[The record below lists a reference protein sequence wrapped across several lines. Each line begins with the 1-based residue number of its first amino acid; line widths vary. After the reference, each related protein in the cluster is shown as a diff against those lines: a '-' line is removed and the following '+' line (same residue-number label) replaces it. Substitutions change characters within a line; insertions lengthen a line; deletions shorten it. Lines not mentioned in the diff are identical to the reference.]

1 VFRLD
6 SEVTMARETAA
17 AYLAKLQRHNGAQF
31 HDQLM
36 LIEEQYGKRLWHQLT
51 IGVTNLLNDAQFRA
65 NNDLKEFY
73 EKFLSDFDHRINALA
88 LTEMLLH
95 VIHAMKEKEEALKFI
110 ETMMEK
116 VKASEE
122 SVILLTTE
130 AGRVYLQNNELP
142 EAKKKVEVAGEKL
155 EALDQVSTVHG
166 RYYLLSSEYHRRMAN
181 HFKFYH
187 EALRYLGCTP
197 LADIPE
203 AEQKE
208 RAFQLALAALL
219 GPDIHNFGE
228 LLQHDILESL
238 RSGDKAWLVELLY
251 AFNSGDMK
259 KFDALKPHWAS
270 QPDLQQNEKAL
281 RQKICLMCLM
291 EMTFERPANNR
302 AMSFKEIGEKTR
314 LPVNEV
320 EYLVMKAL
328 SLGLVKG
335 SIDQVEQK
343 VSMTWVQP
351 RVLDR
356 NQINIMHNRLGQW
369 CKDVRSME
377 FLLEDKAKEILT

>member
-1 VFRLD
+1 
-6 SEVTMARETAA
+6 MARDVG
-17 AYLAKLQRHNGAQF
+17 AYLAKLQRDNGAEF

-36 LIEEQYGKRLWHQLT
+36 LIEDQFGKRLWHQLT
-51 IGVTNLLNDAQFRA
+51 ISVTNLFANPKFRA
-65 NNDLKEFY
+65 NNDLKDFHA
-73 EKFLSDFDHRINALA
+73 KFLGEFDHRINSLA

-95 VIHAMKEKEEALKFI
+95 VIHGIKDKQEALDFI
-110 ETMMEK
+110 DEMLKK
-116 VKASEE
+116 VTASEE

-130 AGRVYLQNNELP
+130 AGRVHLQNNELP
-142 EAKKKVEVAGEKL
+142 EAKKKVEAAGEKL
-155 EALDQVSTVHG
+155 EHLEEVTTVHG
-166 RYYLLSSEYHRRMAN
+166 RFYLLSSEYHRRMAN

-197 LADIPE
+197 LEDIPE
-203 AEQKE
+203 AERKE
-208 RAFQLALAALL
+208 RAFQLSLAALL

-238 RSGDKAWLVELLY
+238 RSGEKAWLVDLLY

-259 KFDALKPHWAS
+259 KFDSLKPQWAT

-281 RQKICLMCLM
+281 RQKICLMSLM
-291 EMTFERPANNR
+291 EMTFQRPANNR
-302 AMSFKEIGEKTR
+302 AMTFKEIGEKTR
-314 LPVNEV
+314 LPANEV

-328 SLGLVKG
+328 ALGLVKG
-335 SIDQVEQK
+335 SIDQVDQK
-343 VSMTWVQP
+343 VSMSWVQP

-356 NQINIMHNRLGQW
+356 NQINIMHGRLGQW

-377 FLLEDKAKEILT
+377 FLLEDKAKDILT